1 MSSARRSLRRWPDMG
16 RPDAGRPWTRP
27 ADVREAVRRK
37 WPVLLASFLAGH
49 GWEPLP
55 VPLRGPG
62 PGEIGA
68 LRRSLQSV
76 TGQRDE
82 GQPRLAQG
90 LRPYPGGWRAAKP
103 YLQQTTARLQDPHRA
118 LPRYPMVLHRGG
130 WPDGS

>member
-1 MSSARRSLRRWPDMG
+1 VRGYRARPGGQPGEAGPPAPGGLAAQGDYLRLVDAVERRWRARYG
-16 RPDAGRPWTRP
+16 AG
-27 ADVREAVRRK
+27 E
-37 WPVLLASFLAGH
+37 L
-49 GWEPLP
+49 
-55 VPLRGPG
+55 
-62 PGEIGA
+62 GA

-90 LRPYPGGWRAAKP
+90 LRPYPGGWRAAEP
-103 YLQQTTARLQDPHRA
+103 YLRQTTAMLRDPHGA